1 MAYVDKLKI
10 DGTSYDIK
18 DSEGRAETDKKIDV
32 ATTGDLIQTVSG
44 NMKIT
49 TNGYFS
55 VNQNG
60 KDGIIVNNTRIDIG
74 SGARSK
80 LPLNLYGVPGFIDL
94 IPHKIDDDYSYVEI
108 GTAQGNKKF
117 LISNNGEIPNIIYPS
132 PTSIEKYQTLKKDGT
147 DDITDTINTHTKN
160 EPLFIPAGTYKISA
174 PLQLKHSLYGA
185 GATRD
190 GMRGTSDTILKY
202 TDNPTAFGT
211 LGVVTVSGDDVT
223 GNIVVANLDIIC
235 NGMIGGI
242 VFTTNKYTDNTIRN
256 VSVTNVKSY
265 GVYLQPTNS
274 NLSRYCY
281 MSDVTVWGFSD
292 VKPSERVTDNVGFFF
307 GSNAPDCVCNNLVS
321 MVCQGGFYC
330 NVNVIGSN
338 WVTYNGIPSNGTG
351 GSEANEWW
359 EGTYGIKVENNDI
372 HLSNVYLDT
381 VRRGFIFDGPGKS
394 SAYVNGLIFICDPST
409 ATTEEGYGTLAL
421 IGTSPS
427 AHLLVNGGVINKS
440 SKISTVVQTIGTYP
454 ITSMVCKLD
463 NVDIYTKRDYI
474 FTAGSKYICASGEHR
489 NIDSAITNQTQY
501 VVMGQSETGDPSQ
514 YKAIAYI
521 PKATNTTA
529 TQGEL
534 HVYDDYNL
542 DMTIMVR
549 LNPTDTSVPMA
560 INAIDNRK
568 LNVLLNSTNA
578 GAVNIGHELSNT
590 QDSLY
595 YVNDNAGA
603 IVIYCKLPAS
613 RTVTVQV
620 SGFLPVNSP
629 VMLDRIR
636 NEDGTE
642 MDYPRWG
649 NANGM
654 TAIKILRPTIS

>member
-235 NGMIGGI
+235 NGMIGGV
-242 VFTTNKYTDNTIRN
+242 VFTTNKYTDNTISN

-265 GVYLQPTNS
+265 GIYLQPTSS
-274 NLSRYCY
+274 NLSRYVY
-281 MSDVTVWGFSD
+281 MNDVAVWGFSD
-292 VKPSERVTDNVGFFF
+292 NKPKERWDGNIAFYWGTN
-307 GSNAPDCVCNNLVS
+307 SPDCICNNLLA
-321 MVCQGGFYC
+321 MCCQCGFLC
-330 NVNVIGSN
+330 EVNVIGTN
-338 WVTYNGIPSNGTG
+338 WITYNGIPSG
-351 GSEANEWW
+351 GSGGTDANTWW
-359 EGTYGIKVENNDI
+359 ENTCGLKVVNNDVHI
-372 HLSNVYLDT
+372 TNIYLDT
-381 VRRGFIFDGPGKS
+381 VRRGIIFDGPGKS
-394 SAYVNGLIFICDPST
+394 CAYINNLIFICNDST
-409 ATTEEGYGTLAL
+409 ATSEEGYSTLAL
-421 IGTSPS
+421 VGSSPS
-427 AHLLVNGGVINKS
+427 AQLIVDTGYIGFS
-440 SKISTVVQTIGTYP
+440 TKISSLVQSVGTYS
-454 ITSMVCKLD
+454 INTMVLKL
-463 NVDIYTKRDYI
+463 NNTYIYANREDLFNTDRW
-474 FTAGSKYICASGEHR
+474 FVRAGEHVL
-489 NIDSAITNQTQY
+489 IDSSITDQGKYY
-501 VVMGQSETGDPSQ
+501 VSGVAVTGDPTQ
-514 YKAIAYI
+514 YKALAYI
-521 PKATNTTA
+521 PKATATTA

-534 HVYDDYNL
+534 RLFDDYNL
-542 DMTIMVR
+542 DMSVLIR
-549 LNPTDTSVPMA
+549 LNPSDSSAPLV
-560 INAIDNRK
+560 IHAIDNRK
-568 LNVLLNSTNA
+568 LNVLLNTASTGTINL
-578 GAVNIGHELSNT
+578 GYELSDS

-595 YVNDNAGA
+595 YVDDGNE
-603 IVIYCKLPAS
+603 IIIYCKLPAS
-613 RTVTVQV
+613 RAVTVEV
-620 SGFLPVNSP
+620 SGFTKVNSP
-629 VMLDRIR
+629 LMLDRVR
-636 NEDGTE
+636 QYDGTE
-642 MDYPRWG
+642 HEWPRWD